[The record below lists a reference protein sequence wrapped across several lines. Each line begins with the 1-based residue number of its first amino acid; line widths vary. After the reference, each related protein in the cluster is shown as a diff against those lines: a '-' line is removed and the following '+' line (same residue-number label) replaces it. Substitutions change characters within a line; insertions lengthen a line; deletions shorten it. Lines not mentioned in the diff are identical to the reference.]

1 MNPKTPW
8 GKVAMGKKTRK
19 LKKQSNRLIVKAR
32 KRK

>member
-19 LKKQSNRLIVKAR
+19 QKKASNKLIVQRR
-32 KRK
+32 KK